1 MQKKVFTIV
10 VLALAFFAVI
20 YLRNQSRGLEINPPS
35 AVPPSPTIS
44 IGKHVFSI
52 ELAQTSDTRQLG
64 LGNRKNIDDH
74 AGMLFVFPQSDRH
87 SIWMKDMLFPLD
99 IIWLTP
105 SKTREGALTV
115 VDIRTG
121 VLPETYPEAFLPKGD
136 ALYVLELSAGSA
148 ERAGIGLGSVL
159 TLRK

>member
-1 MQKKVFTIV
+1 MQKKILIII
-10 VLALAFFAVI
+10 VLALVFFAII

-52 ELAQTSDTRQLG
+52 ELAQTGDTRQLG
-64 LGNRKNIDDH
+64 LGNRKNIADN

-105 SKTREGALTV
+105 AETGEGALTV
-115 VDIRTG
+115 VDMRTE
-121 VLPETYPEAFLPKGD
+121 VLPSTYPEVFLPKEN
-136 ALYVLELSAGSA
+136 ALYVLELSSGSVR
-148 ERAGIGLGSVL
+148 EAGIGLGSIL
-159 TLRK
+159 TFRK